1 MFLKIVFFFNAV
13 AVLRLMLLEGLI
25 VEMKVHLVAC
35 LSFLSLSSLIIHT
48 KSIYH
53 VSCLRFI
60 MYARIRE
67 TGSIVRQR
75 TMDTGSEEN
84 RND

>member
-1 MFLKIVFFFNAV
+1 MCFFNAV
-13 AVLRLMLLEGLI
+13 AVLKLMLLEGPI